1 MCIRDS
7 PTTEVLC
14 LRQLPQDSVRSLLQ
28 RYELQLVAVPE
39 GLDIPG
45 SHWGPPEAGLIG
57 QRVYARLDTPIHS
70 ILHEAAHLICMDEG
84 RRRALHTDAGG
95 DDLEEAAVCYLQILL
110 AETLPGISRARA
122 FADMDA
128 WGYSFRLGSAAAWFE
143 QDAQD
148 ARDWL
153 RQQGLIDAQARLI
166 FRLR

>member
-1 MCIRDS
+1 MLAGPA

-14 LRQLPQDSVRSLLQ
+14 LRQLPEASVRELLL
-28 RYELQLVAVPE
+28 RYQLQLVTVPA

-57 QRVYARLDTPIHS
+57 QRVYARPDTPIHS
-70 ILHEAAHLICMDEG
+70 ILHEAAHLICMDDA

-110 AETLPGISRARA
+110 AVCLPGIDRARA
-122 FADMDA
+122 FADLDA
-128 WGYSFRLGSAAAWFE
+128 WGYSFRLGSSAAWFE

-153 RQQGLIDAQARLI
+153 CQQGLIDAQDRLS